1 MHDRTIAWM
10 MSGGNRYETPEERL
24 DRVHAHALRVA
35 RAEIPATPSTSATHS
50 LRSTAMTALA
60 TIGIGSATNDRCVAC

>member
-24 DRVHAHALRVA
+24 DRVHALRVA
-35 RAEIPATPSTSATHS
+35 RAEIPATPSTSATLS